1 MEYRSNLQNC
11 CPPNCLL
18 SVRLQC
24 PQIKTVEI
32 GDEMPLNNI
41 NNNSELMNI
50 NILPMKSGPAKNRTS
65 RTSSAVPAISLGAL
79 ILGG

>member
-50 NILPMKSGPAKNRTS
+50 NILPMKSGPAKTG
-65 RTSSAVPAISLGAL
+65 PAGPVLPSLQYPWAH
-79 ILGG
+79 